1 MIDRKHISILCLI
14 VIGSGL
20 GWGLINRT
28 QIFHRPSPEEGGR
41 SENLQMERT
50 EPEKDAAFQRK
61 MEQYGSGVDIAH
73 DRAELYAEAEEVLHM
88 ATKAMTM
95 YEGNTVQVS
104 NIAMMVIPATG
115 LWLGPGGPEEHRKV
129 AAIKAQ
135 LEALMKAKQE
145 SK

>member
-1 MIDRKHISILCLI
+1 
-14 VIGSGL
+14 
-20 GWGLINRT
+20 
-28 QIFHRPSPEEGGR
+28 
-41 SENLQMERT
+41 
-50 EPEKDAAFQRK
+50 
-61 MEQYGSGVDIAH
+61 MEQHGGAAADAH

-88 ATKAMTM
+88 ATRAMTM

-129 AAIKAQ
+129 AAIKAR
-135 LEALMKAKQE
+135 LEALIKAKQE